1 MYPIQVEIPAQP
13 QYNRFFAF
21 PLIGGLVRFLLI
33 IPHFIILYALG
44 IIVFILTLVL
54 WIPVAVTGKY
64 PDWGRLLVGGYVR
77 WYARITAY
85 LFGLT
90 DLYPPFQLGN

>member
-21 PLIGGLVRFLLI
+21 PLIGGFARWILL
-33 IPHFIILYALG
+33 IPHFIVLFALG
-44 IIVFILTLVL
+44 FLVGILQLVL
-54 WIPVAVTGKY
+54 WIPVLFTGRY
-64 PDWGRLLVGGYVR
+64 PDWGRLFVGGYIR
-77 WYARITAY
+77 YQARMTAY
-85 LFGLT
+85 WYGLT